1 MRKRSIVSS
10 LILLASVLALPQ
22 AFASTPKPGGICP
35 KSGAISTVA
44 NIKFTCIKS
53 GKKLVWNNGVKV
65 IARPTPTVT
74 PSSSSKPE
82 ATYYVAKDQMTVR
95 TLNASEACSNPQN
108 ASFEIQAK
116 VGETW
121 LPVRTIEGGYKPSS
135 NCTNPGLGKRNDLAW
150 ATVYMD
156 EGTTYRWVFSGEIN
170 FEFRDALGRGISKVS
185 EIPISL
191 FPKVHQDQTQVPLIT
206 LTSSAKRALTNP
218 QPGIPIFD
226 ARNKVTISNVGQQ
239 TLSNFVAA
247 VTKEKFTYIGPKPL
261 VETASDRSGA
271 VSLITQSGQ
280 KTYQSTSAIPPW
292 GVSFN
297 LKLTDPQ
304 GRFLVTTSAVG
315 NNGFGNNSQSS
326 WRLAYKG
333 ANGTWQYQ
341 SIAGSLHPTDNVKYF
356 DQVSLGAPGNYSI
369 KLEFQWNTTF
379 YGVGINEDPK
389 YLTQPQEDKP
399 LNVMIIG
406 DSWTYPI
413 ITDSLPFA
421 PWDGYPLALSWL
433 TGWNVMAAG
442 VPGQG
447 YLQKASGETYRERVI
462 RDVAPQ
468 DPEVVIFTGSPN
480 DHCQNCSFSDKEIA
494 IEAGNDIQLL
504 AKAYPQAL
512 VVLCSPF
519 TPSPSQNSEMKAV
532 AQSLG
537 IPYIDFAKMNLFT
550 QANNGQHELLDG
562 HPTRAGGAYIAAELL
577 KAIAALP

>member
-1 MRKRSIVSS
+1 
-10 LILLASVLALPQ
+10 
-22 AFASTPKPGGICP
+22 
-35 KSGAISTVA
+35 
-44 NIKFTCIKS
+44 
-53 GKKLVWNNGVKV
+53 
-65 IARPTPTVT
+65 
-74 PSSSSKPE
+74 
-82 ATYYVAKDQMTVR
+82 VR
-95 TLNASEACSNPQN
+95 TLNASDACSNPLN

-116 VGETW
+116 VGENW

-150 ATVYMD
+150 AKVYMD
-156 EGTTYRWVFSGEIN
+156 EGTKYRWVFSGEIN
-170 FEFRDALGRGISKVS
+170 FEFRDALGRGISAVN

-191 FPKVHQDQTQVPLIT
+191 FPKIAQDQNQTPLIT
-206 LTSSAKRALTNP
+206 LINSAKRALANP
-218 QPGIPIFD
+218 ELAIPIYNTD
-226 ARNKVTISNVGQQ
+226 NKVSISNVGTQ
-239 TLSNFVAA
+239 TLSNFVSA
-247 VTKEKFTYIGPKPL
+247 VTKGKFSFLGPKPL
-261 VETASDRSGA
+261 VETSSDRSGA

-297 LKLTDPQ
+297 FKTTDPQ
-304 GRFLVTTSAVG
+304 GRFLVATSAVG
-315 NNGFGNNSQSS
+315 INGFGNSSQSS
-326 WRLAYKG
+326 WRLAYKEV
-333 ANGTWQYQ
+333 NGIWQYQ
-341 SIAGSLHPTDNVKYF
+341 SISGTLHPTDNIKYF
-356 DQVSLGAPGNYSI
+356 DQVSMGAPGTYSI

-379 YGVGINEDPK
+379 YGLGINDDPIN
-389 YLTQPQEDKP
+389 LTQLQDDKP
-399 LNVMIIG
+399 LNVMVIG

-413 ITDSLPFA
+413 ITDSLPYA

-447 YLQKASGETYRERVI
+447 YLRKAAGETYRDRVI

-468 DPEVVIFTGSPN
+468 DPDVVIFTGSPN
-480 DHCQNCSFSDKEIA
+480 DHCENCTFSDREIA

-504 AKAYPQAL
+504 AKAYPHAL

-519 TPSPSQNSEMKAV
+519 TGSPSQNNEMSAV

-537 IPYIDFAKMNLFT
+537 IPYIDFGKINLFT
-550 QANNGQHELLDG
+550 QVNNGKRELLDG